1 MSNAIT
7 MGIFWHLIG
16 AASAACF
23 YAPFKKVKKWSWE
36 TMWSVGGIV
45 SWIILPWAIS
55 ALLLPN
61 FWAYYSSFSLSTL
74 LPVFLFGAMWGI
86 GNINYGLTMRY
97 LGMSMG
103 IGIAIGITLIVGTL
117 MTPIINGNFDVLIST
132 EGGRMTLLGV
142 LVALIGVG
150 IVTRAG
156 QLKERKMGIKAE
168 EFNLKKGLVLA
179 VMCGIFSAG
188 MSFAMN
194 AAKPMHEAAAALGVD
209 PLYVA
214 LPSYVVI
221 MGGGAIINLGFCFI
235 RLAKVKDLSLKADFS
250 LAKSLIIHN
259 VLLSTLAGFVPNT
272 NARQLKIQQSRSL
285 VFVVKGTRNIF
296 FSDFLVQLQRA
307 ATLYGY
313 NGIVSYLDENAN
325 EIDAAEKILR
335 EIKPK
340 GIIFLGGSVANFQRG
355 FDRINVPSVLTT
367 LVTDELDFP
376 NLSMVGVDDRAAA
389 YTAVDYLIRQGHRK
403 IAVLG
408 GPVTSYPSL
417 MRRKGAQQAMEDAGI
432 LFNDKLYGLS
442 NYDFESAYHAMNS
455 LLARRAEFTALFAM
469 SDVIAFGAIRALV
482 SAGLRVP
489 EDVSV
494 IGFDGITMSRY
505 CVPVMT
511 TIVQPSEQIALQS
524 IELLVRQIEHG
535 SPAQTVTLQ
544 PELQQGESVRAI

>member
-1 MSNAIT
+1 
-7 MGIFWHLIG
+7 MGSMTIKDIARISG
-16 AASAACF
+16 CSVSTISRVINDR
-23 YAPFKKVKKWSWE
+23 PDVRPE
-36 TMWSVGGIV
+36 T
-45 SWIILPWAIS
+45 
-55 ALLLPN
+55 
-61 FWAYYSSFSLSTL
+61 
-74 LPVFLFGAMWGI
+74 
-86 GNINYGLTMRY
+86 
-97 LGMSMG
+97 
-103 IGIAIGITLIVGTL
+103 
-117 MTPIINGNFDVLIST
+117 
-132 EGGRMTLLGV
+132 
-142 LVALIGVG
+142 
-150 IVTRAG
+150 
-156 QLKERKMGIKAE
+156 KER
-168 EFNLKKGLVLA
+168 VLE
-179 VMCGIFSAG
+179 VMR
-188 MSFAMN
+188 
-194 AAKPMHEAAAALGVD
+194 E
-209 PLYVA
+209 
-214 LPSYVVI
+214 
-221 MGGGAIINLGFCFI
+221 
-235 RLAKVKDLSLKADFS
+235 
-250 LAKSLIIHN
+250 
-259 VLLSTLAGFVPNT
+259 AGFVPNT

-340 GIIFLGGSVANFQRG
+340 GMIFLGGSVANFQKG
-355 FDRINVPSVLTT
+355 FANISVPSVLAT
-367 LVTDELDFP
+367 LVSDKLDFS

-389 YTAVDYLIRQGHRK
+389 YQAVSYLIQQGHRK

-408 GPVTSYPSL
+408 GPATSYPSM
-417 MRRKGAQQAMEDAGI
+417 MRRQGAQQAMEDAGI
-432 LFNDKLYGLS
+432 RFEDKLYGLS
-442 NYDFESAYHAMNS
+442 NYDFESAYHAMNG

-482 SAGLRVP
+482 SAGFRVP

-535 SPAQTVTLQ
+535 TPAQTVTLQ

>member
-1 MSNAIT
+1 
-7 MGIFWHLIG
+7 MGNMTIKDIARISG
-16 AASAACF
+16 CSVSTISRVINDR
-23 YAPFKKVKKWSWE
+23 PDVRPE
-36 TMWSVGGIV
+36 T
-45 SWIILPWAIS
+45 
-55 ALLLPN
+55 
-61 FWAYYSSFSLSTL
+61 
-74 LPVFLFGAMWGI
+74 
-86 GNINYGLTMRY
+86 
-97 LGMSMG
+97 
-103 IGIAIGITLIVGTL
+103 
-117 MTPIINGNFDVLIST
+117 
-132 EGGRMTLLGV
+132 
-142 LVALIGVG
+142 
-150 IVTRAG
+150 
-156 QLKERKMGIKAE
+156 KER
-168 EFNLKKGLVLA
+168 VLE
-179 VMCGIFSAG
+179 VMR
-188 MSFAMN
+188 
-194 AAKPMHEAAAALGVD
+194 E
-209 PLYVA
+209 
-214 LPSYVVI
+214 
-221 MGGGAIINLGFCFI
+221 
-235 RLAKVKDLSLKADFS
+235 
-250 LAKSLIIHN
+250 
-259 VLLSTLAGFVPNT
+259 AGFVPNT

-325 EIDAAEKILR
+325 EIEAAEKILR

-340 GIIFLGGSVANFQRG
+340 GMIFLGGSVANFQKG
-355 FDRINVPSVLTT
+355 FANISVPSVLAT
-367 LVTDELDFP
+367 LVSDKLDFS

-389 YTAVDYLIRQGHRK
+389 YQAVSYLIQQGHRK

-408 GPVTSYPSL
+408 GPATSYPSM
-417 MRRKGAQQAMEDAGI
+417 MRRQGAQQAMEDAGI
-432 LFNDKLYGLS
+432 RFEDKLYGLS

-482 SAGLRVP
+482 SAGFRVP

-535 SPAQTVTLQ
+535 TPAQTVTLQ

>member
-1 MSNAIT
+1 M
-7 MGIFWHLIG
+7 
-16 AASAACF
+16 
-23 YAPFKKVKKWSWE
+23 
-36 TMWSVGGIV
+36 
-45 SWIILPWAIS
+45 
-55 ALLLPN
+55 
-61 FWAYYSSFSLSTL
+61 
-74 LPVFLFGAMWGI
+74 
-86 GNINYGLTMRY
+86 
-97 LGMSMG
+97 
-103 IGIAIGITLIVGTL
+103 
-117 MTPIINGNFDVLIST
+117 
-132 EGGRMTLLGV
+132 
-142 LVALIGVG
+142 
-150 IVTRAG
+150 
-156 QLKERKMGIKAE
+156 
-168 EFNLKKGLVLA
+168 
-179 VMCGIFSAG
+179 
-188 MSFAMN
+188 
-194 AAKPMHEAAAALGVD
+194 
-209 PLYVA
+209 
-214 LPSYVVI
+214 
-221 MGGGAIINLGFCFI
+221 
-235 RLAKVKDLSLKADFS
+235 
-250 LAKSLIIHN
+250 
-259 VLLSTLAGFVPNT
+259 
-272 NARQLKIQQSRSL
+272 
-285 VFVVKGTRNIF
+285 
-296 FSDFLVQLQRA
+296 
-307 ATLYGY
+307 
-313 NGIVSYLDENAN
+313 
-325 EIDAAEKILR
+325 
-335 EIKPK
+335 
-340 GIIFLGGSVANFQRG
+340 ANFQRG

-417 MRRKGAQQAMEDAGI
+417 MRRQGAQQAMEDAGI